1 MLRLLKTPK
10 IQMVLALVLIFVTLF
25 IRQPSAEIIFRF
37 LLTLMLVVGA
47 DILLLKIRRI
57 EPFFPSAGIV
67 SACIISLLLAP
78 NLPLEELVLTAL
90 LVLFSKHFF
99 RIDKRHIFNPAAF
112 GLFFASTF
120 FNHDISWWG
129 VSWQQLNSQNLFL
142 ISAFLILLT
151 PGYVSVVKMRRTKII
166 ISFFLTY
173 IALNFFWSKNL
184 AVIDPTVLFFT
195 LVMLPEPMT
204 TPNKPFTQI
213 LFGIFVAIESMF
225 FSSPIFSSK
234 ELISNLIPDPL
245 IAALLVGNFVFF
257 KFR

>member
-10 IQMVLALVLIFVTLF
+10 IQMALALVLIFVTVF
-25 IRQPSAEIIFRF
+25 VRQPSSEIIFRF
-37 LLTLMLVVGA
+37 LLTLMLVVGV

-57 EPFFPSAGIV
+57 DPFFPSAGIV
-67 SACIISLLLAP
+67 SACIIGLLLAP
-78 NLPLEELVLTAL
+78 NLPLEELVLTSL
-90 LVLFSKHFF
+90 LMLFSKHFF

-112 GLFFASTF
+112 GLFIASTL
-120 FNHDISWWG
+120 FNHDVSWWG

-142 ISAFLILLT
+142 IFAFLILLL
-151 PGYVSVVKMRRTKII
+151 PGYISAVKMRRILII

-173 IALNFFWSKNL
+173 ILLNFLWSRNL
-184 AVIDPTVLFFT
+184 AVIDPTVIFFT

-204 TPNKPFTQI
+204 TPNKPFAQI
-213 LFGIFVAIESMF
+213 LFGIFVAIESIF

-234 ELISNLIPDPL
+234 EVISNLIPDPL
-245 IAALLVGNFVFF
+245 IAALLAGNFIFF